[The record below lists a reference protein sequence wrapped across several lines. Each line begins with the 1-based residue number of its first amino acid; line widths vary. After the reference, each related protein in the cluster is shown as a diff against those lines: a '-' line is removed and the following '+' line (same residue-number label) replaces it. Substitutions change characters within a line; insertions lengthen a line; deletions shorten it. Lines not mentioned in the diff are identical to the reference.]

1 MKIDQNNRLE
11 HLDSLRGM
19 AAVLVSI
26 SHCFFVVS
34 GPSALGINALLG
46 PGSVLFFFLLSGFVL
61 GRSIIS
67 NPVDNIHKYLAYL
80 TRRCFRLFPMVF
92 FSVLIY
98 AIITRCPTL
107 PENSFLSG
115 KTLWMDSSLSSQS
128 IAWWLK
134 ELFLLSTH
142 LSPVLWSMQVELSCS
157 IILPLIIFCRNKYK
171 FTENIEIII
180 LSILAFFMTGA
191 YLSGVSF
198 YLPDNIFTSSPFHY
212 FFAFYLGYTINR
224 YQNLFQNLNNDIS
237 SLILF
242 LSFLAL
248 IPVGSTGENF
258 ISKNIGLQV
267 SLLVLMA
274 FILALLIPCKNTKI
288 KKILICK
295 PLLVLG
301 RCSYSYYILHCA
313 VIYFVLFCITSYFGF
328 FLRSP
333 VILIS
338 ALIFIFTLPVTFIMS
353 YFTEKYIEAPFNN
366 LGHYLSK
373 KLLKSNS
380 IHFKG

>member
-1 MKIDQNNRLE
+1 MGIEQNKRLE
-11 HLDSLRGM
+11 HLDSLRGI

-61 GRSIIS
+61 GKSIIN
-67 NPVDNIHKYLAYL
+67 NPVDNLHKYLAYL

-92 FSVLIY
+92 VSVLFY
-98 AIITRCPTL
+98 SIIALFPHL
-107 PENSFLSG
+107 PANSFLSG
-115 KTLWMDSSLSSQS
+115 KTLWMDSCVFSQS
-128 IAWWLK
+128 IVWWLK
-134 ELFLLSTH
+134 ELFLISKN
-142 LSPVLWSMQVELSCS
+142 LSPVLWSMQVELCCS
-157 IILPLIIFCRNKYK
+157 IILPLIIFCGNKYK

-191 YLSGVSF
+191 YCSGVSF

-224 YQNLFQNLNNDIS
+224 YQYLFQNVNQEFS

-274 FILALLIPCKNTKI
+274 FILGLLIPCKNTII
-288 KKILICK
+288 KKILMCK

-301 RCSYSYYILHCA
+301 RCSYSYYILHGA

-328 FLRSP
+328 VLKRP

-338 ALIFIFTLPVTFIMS
+338 ALIFLLTLPITFILS
-353 YFTEKYIEAPFNN
+353 YFSQKYIESPFNQ
-366 LGHYLSK
+366 LGHHLSN
-373 KLLKSNS
+373 KLLKY
-380 IHFKG
+380 